1 MCKIMEADAARA
13 RNKRVTFD
21 IPSIPQYEDMAN
33 RVESF
38 ERKSWPQSVPQSP
51 RKLAYAG
58 FYYTGKTL
66 VNCINL

>member
-1 MCKIMEADAARA
+1 MEAEEKKV

-21 IPSIPQYEDMAN
+21 IPSIPEYEEMAN

-58 FYYTGKTL
+58 FYYTGKIS
-66 VNCINL
+66 VNCINLYQL